1 MLLDVVIAAEAD
13 DPAIGWLE
21 PRASVGV
28 ASHMRALDG
37 PRQAPRHA
45 AMMLAHP
52 GTMGRALTAV
62 GLARPLALKPVR

>member
-1 MLLDVVIAAEAD
+1 MLLDVVIAAEANG
-13 DPAIGWLE
+13 PPVRRLQA
-21 PRASVGV
+21 RASVGV
-28 ASHMRALDG
+28 ASHMRALDR